1 MAVTPL
7 PTFPVTH
14 SRAPPSVGRI
24 FFRQH
29 GTIIG
34 LSSLV
39 HETVMTEELD
49 RVLQTRAGRRV
60 EYLSITWTSLEA
72 IIGFTVGI
80 LAGSVALI
88 GFGADSIIEVASS
101 CVLLWWLAEGSIDHD
116 RAAHRLVGACFFA
129 LAAYI
134 VIDVSADLLRHE
146 APRVTYFGILYAGAC
161 VVVMPLLARAKR
173 RVAVRLNSNALHA
186 DSHQSD
192 ICAYLSVILLLGLAL
207 NAALGW
213 WWADPIAALAMLPII
228 IREGVAGWCGKT
240 CSHAHF

>member
-1 MAVTPL
+1 
-7 PTFPVTH
+7 
-14 SRAPPSVGRI
+14 
-24 FFRQH
+24 
-29 GTIIG
+29 
-34 LSSLV
+34 
-39 HETVMTEELD
+39 MTEDLD

-72 IIGFTVGI
+72 IIGVTVGI

-101 CVLLWWLAEGSIDHD
+101 CALLWWLAEGSIDRDH
-116 RAAHRLVGACFFA
+116 AAHRLVGACFFA

-134 VIDVSADLLRHE
+134 AIDASVDLLKHE

-192 ICAYLSVILLLGLAL
+192 ICAYLSAILLLGL
-207 NAALGW
+207 
-213 WWADPIAALAMLPII
+213 I
-228 IREGVAGWCGKT
+228 IREGIAGWYGKT

>member
-1 MAVTPL
+1 M
-7 PTFPVTH
+7 
-14 SRAPPSVGRI
+14 I
-24 FFRQH
+24 DD
-29 GTIIG
+29 
-34 LSSLV
+34 
-39 HETVMTEELD
+39 LD
-49 RVLQTRAGRRV
+49 RVLHTRAGRRV
-60 EYLSITWTSLEA
+60 EYFSIAWTSLEA
-72 IIGFTVGI
+72 IIGVTVGI

-101 CVLLWWLAEGSIDHD
+101 CVLLWWLAEGSIDRD

-134 VIDVSADLLRHE
+134 AIDASSDLLKQE

-228 IREGVAGWCGKT
+228 IREGIAGWCGKT

>member
-1 MAVTPL
+1 MAVMPL
-7 PTFPVTH
+7 RTFPVTH
-14 SRAPPSVGRI
+14 SRAPPSVGED
-24 FFRQH
+24 FSRQH
-29 GTIIG
+29 GRIIA

-39 HETVMTEELD
+39 QETVMTEELD

-72 IIGFTVGI
+72 IIGVTVGI

-101 CVLLWWLAEGSIDHD
+101 CVLLWWLAEGSSNRD

-129 LAAYI
+129 LAGYI
-134 VIDVSADLLRHE
+134 ALDASVDLLNRA
-146 APRVTYFGILYAGAC
+146 APRVSYFGIVYAAAC
-161 VVVMPLLARAKR
+161 VVVMPVLARAKR
-173 RVAVRLNSNALHA
+173 RVAARLNSRALHA

-192 ICAYLSVILLLGLAL
+192 ICAYLSIILLLGLAL
-207 NAALGW
+207 NTLLGW
-213 WWADPIAALAMLPII
+213 WWADPIAALCMLPII
-228 IREGVAGWCGKT
+228 AREGAAGLRGQA